1 MSLLARFRAID
12 ENGKAHAVRVLIE
25 RSTPN
30 FDYFFM
36 VALAIAMLTFGLIAN
51 DAPII
56 IAGMLI
62 SPVMSSLLS
71 FSLGIVMS
79 DFRLVARAASTIVK
93 SVALALVVSVV
104 VAFLFG
110 IGGTSAGGLL
120 GEAEPSL
127 IYFLV
132 AIIAGFAVS
141 YALAKPEWNETL
153 PGIAMSVAL
162 IEPLAT
168 VGMGL
173 ARLDFAA
180 ALAALALSLVNFIG
194 VIIASVVC
202 FSLMNLYSKR
212 NVAEST
218 IEREAQ
224 KVEEGRAAV
233 AALDET
239 ERRTI
244 TRSTT

>member
-36 VALAIAMLTFGLIAN
+36 VTLAIAMLTFGLIAN

-71 FSLGIVMS
+71 FSLGMVMS
-79 DFRLVARAASTIVK
+79 DFRLVARAASTILQSVLLALGV
-93 SVALALVVSVV
+93 SIVVAL
-104 VAFLFG
+104 LFG
-110 IGGTSAGGLL
+110 INAPSINGLL
-120 GEAEPSL
+120 GGAEPSL
-127 IYFLV
+127 IYFSV
-132 AIIAGFAVS
+132 AVIAGFAVS

-153 PGIAMSVAL
+153 PGIAMSVVL

-168 VGMGL
+168 VGIGI

-180 ALAALALSLVNFIG
+180 ALSALALSIINFIG

-212 NVAEST
+212 KVAEST
-218 IEREAQ
+218 IEREEQ
-224 KVEEGRAAV
+224 KGEETRAAV
-233 AALDET
+233 EAIDET

-244 TRSTT
+244 TRPTA